1 MFDNDFDWS
10 DYDPCDDDMVID
22 YDDNG
27 EPDMGDLI
35 DFDMDNNIDNNNNR
49 IDPWEFE
56 SASDYVDYCKYNG
69 LPVD

>member
-27 EPDMGDLI
+27 EPDMGDL

-49 IDPWEFE
+49 SIDPWEFE